1 MNTMRHELVFSHPIQ
16 LTEEVK
22 NQFTKEVKEKYDI
35 VVLRYETGDSSLI
48 VYTKGFRLGK
58 KEFKSLLDKIRTNQD
73 PIKVYIEDDVF
84 DFYRSTTWK

>member
-16 LTEEVK
+16 LTEEMK
-22 NQFTKEVKEKYDI
+22 NQFTKEVKEKHDI
-35 VVLRYETGDSSLI
+35 VVLSYEVGGSSLI

-58 KEFKSLLDKIRTNQD
+58 KEFAPLLDKVRTNQD
-73 PIKVYIEDDVF
+73 PIKVYIEDDVQ